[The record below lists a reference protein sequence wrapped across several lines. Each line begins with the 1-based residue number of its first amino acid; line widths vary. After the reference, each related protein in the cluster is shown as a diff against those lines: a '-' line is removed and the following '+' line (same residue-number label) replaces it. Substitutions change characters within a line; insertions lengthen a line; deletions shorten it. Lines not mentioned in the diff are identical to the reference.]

1 MKTETKVIKGRQGI
15 ARNRH
20 TPLCL
25 GLLLALSPLAAAVAD
40 ARKDGETELPDMV
53 ISGESTSATQPPG
66 VTTLGKVPLKPRE
79 LPQSASVIDHERLE
93 QQNLFS
99 LDEAMQQ
106 ATGVTVQPFQ
116 LLTTAYYVRGFK
128 VDSFELDGVPALLGN
143 TASSP
148 QDMAIYERVEILR
161 GSNGLLHG
169 TGNPAATVNLVRKRP
184 QREFA
189 ASTTLSAGRWD
200 RYRAEVDVGGP
211 LSASGNVRGRA
222 VAAYEDRDYF
232 YDVADQGTRLLY
244 GVTEFDLSPDTLL
257 TVGAQ
262 YQHIDS
268 ITNMAG
274 VPMAKDGS
282 NLGLSRDTYLDVDW
296 DRFKWDTYRAFGSL
310 EQQLGGGW
318 KGKVSAEY
326 QEADSRLRYAGSFG
340 AIDPQ
345 TGDGGQL
352 TGAAYKF
359 KSIQRSLDANLNGP
373 VRLFG
378 LTHELLGGVTYAQG
392 ETRQDTARFLNLSNT
407 PVNVY
412 RWDPHG
418 VPRPQIGQYTSPG
431 TTTTTQKGLYALGRI
446 KLAEPL
452 TLVVGGRESWWD
464 QDTPAT
470 RFKPGRQFT
479 PYGGLI
485 WDFARDWSW
494 YVSYAEVYQPQADRQ
509 TWNSEP
515 LSPVEGKTYETGIK
529 GELADGRLNLSLAAF
544 RIDLE
549 NNPQEDPDHPRPPN
563 NPFYIS
569 GGKVRSQGFELEG
582 TGYLTPYWSLSA
594 GYTYTSTEYLKD
606 SQNDSGTRYSTFTP
620 RHLLRLW
627 SNYDLPWQDRRWSVG
642 GGLQAQ
648 SDYSV
653 DYRGVSMR
661 QGGYALVNMRLGY
674 KIDEHW
680 TAAVNVNNL
689 FDRTYYQSL
698 FNPNWNNRYGEP
710 RSFNVSLRGAF

>member
-106 ATGVTVQPFQ
+106 AIGVTVQPFQ

-392 ETRQDTARFLNLSNT
+392 ETRQDAARFLSLPNT

-431 TTTTTQKGLYALGRI
+431 TTTTQKGLYALGRI

-549 NNPQEDPDHPRPPN
+549 NNPQEDPDHPGPPN

-698 FNPNWNNRYGEP
+698 SNPNWNNRYGEP

>member
-326 QEADSRLRYAGSFG
+326 QEADSRLRYAGFFG

-352 TGAAYKF
+352 MGAAYKF

-392 ETRQDTARFLNLSNT
+392 ETRQDTAPFLNLPNT

-470 RFKPGRQFT
+470 RFKPGRRFT

-549 NNPQEDPDHPRPPN
+549 NNPQEDPDHPGPPN

-698 FNPNWNNRYGEP
+698 SNPNWNNRYGEP

>member
-326 QEADSRLRYAGSFG
+326 QEADSRLCYAGSFG

-352 TGAAYKF
+352 MGAAYKF

-392 ETRQDTARFLNLSNT
+392 ETRQDTARFLNLPNT

-549 NNPQEDPDHPRPPN
+549 NNPQEDPDHPGPPN

-698 FNPNWNNRYGEP
+698 SNPNWNNRYGEP

>member
-352 TGAAYKF
+352 MGAAYKF

-392 ETRQDTARFLNLSNT
+392 ETRQDTARFLNLPNT

-446 KLAEPL
+446 KPAEPL

-549 NNPQEDPDHPRPPN
+549 NNPQEDPDHPGPPN

-698 FNPNWNNRYGEP
+698 SNPNWNNRYGEP

>member
-66 VTTLGKVPLKPRE
+66 GTTLGKVPLKPRE

-392 ETRQDTARFLNLSNT
+392 ETRQDTARFLNLPNT

-549 NNPQEDPDHPRPPN
+549 NNPQEDPDHPGPPN

-698 FNPNWNNRYGEP
+698 SNPNWNNRYGEP

>member
-392 ETRQDTARFLNLSNT
+392 ETRQDTAHFLNLPNT

-549 NNPQEDPDHPRPPN
+549 NNPQEDPDHPGPPN

-606 SQNDSGTRYSTFTP
+606 SQSDSGTRYSTFTP

>member
-128 VDSFELDGVPALLGN
+128 VDSFELDGVPTLLGN

-296 DRFKWDTYRAFGSL
+296 DRFSGTPTAPSAPSNSNWAAAGKARSAPNTRKPIRAC
-310 EQQLGGGW
+310 
-318 KGKVSAEY
+318 V
-326 QEADSRLRYAGSFG
+326 
-340 AIDPQ
+340 
-345 TGDGGQL
+345 
-352 TGAAYKF
+352 
-359 KSIQRSLDANLNGP
+359 
-373 VRLFG
+373 
-378 LTHELLGGVTYAQG
+378 
-392 ETRQDTARFLNLSNT
+392 
-407 PVNVY
+407 
-412 RWDPHG
+412 
-418 VPRPQIGQYTSPG
+418 
-431 TTTTTQKGLYALGRI
+431 
-446 KLAEPL
+446 
-452 TLVVGGRESWWD
+452 
-464 QDTPAT
+464 TPAPSAPST
-470 RFKPGRQFT
+470 R
-479 PYGGLI
+479 
-485 WDFARDWSW
+485 
-494 YVSYAEVYQPQADRQ
+494 
-509 TWNSEP
+509 
-515 LSPVEGKTYETGIK
+515 
-529 GELADGRLNLSLAAF
+529 
-544 RIDLE
+544 
-549 NNPQEDPDHPRPPN
+549 RPATVA
-563 NPFYIS
+563 S
-569 GGKVRSQGFELEG
+569 
-582 TGYLTPYWSLSA
+582 
-594 GYTYTSTEYLKD
+594 
-606 SQNDSGTRYSTFTP
+606 
-620 RHLLRLW
+620 
-627 SNYDLPWQDRRWSVG
+627 
-642 GGLQAQ
+642 
-648 SDYSV
+648 
-653 DYRGVSMR
+653 
-661 QGGYALVNMRLGY
+661 
-674 KIDEHW
+674 
-680 TAAVNVNNL
+680 
-689 FDRTYYQSL
+689 
-698 FNPNWNNRYGEP
+698 
-710 RSFNVSLRGAF
+710 

>member
-106 ATGVTVQPFQ
+106 ATGVTVQPFR

-352 TGAAYKF
+352 MGAAYKF
-359 KSIQRSLDANLNGP
+359 KSIQSSLDANLNGP

-392 ETRQDTARFLNLSNT
+392 ETRQDTARFLNLPNT
-407 PVNVY
+407 LVNVY

-549 NNPQEDPDHPRPPN
+549 NNPQEDPDHPGPPN

>member
-200 RYRAEVDVGGP
+200 RYRAEVDVGGR
-211 LSASGNVRGRA
+211 ASGNVRGRA

-352 TGAAYKF
+352 MGAAYKF

-392 ETRQDTARFLNLSNT
+392 ETRQDTARFLNLPNT

-549 NNPQEDPDHPRPPN
+549 NNPQEDPDHPGPPN

-698 FNPNWNNRYGEP
+698 SNPNWNNRYGEP

>member
-352 TGAAYKF
+352 MGAAYKF

-392 ETRQDTARFLNLSNT
+392 ETRQDTAPFLNLPNT

-549 NNPQEDPDHPRPPN
+549 NNPQEDPDHPGPPN

-698 FNPNWNNRYGEP
+698 SNPNWNNRYGEP

>member
-222 VAAYEDRDYF
+222 VAAYEGRDYF

-326 QEADSRLRYAGSFG
+326 QEADSRLRYAGYFG

-352 TGAAYKF
+352 MGAAYKF

-392 ETRQDTARFLNLSNT
+392 ETRQDTARFLNLPNT

-549 NNPQEDPDHPRPPN
+549 NNPQEDPDHPGPPN

-698 FNPNWNNRYGEP
+698 SNPNWNNRYGEP

>member
-352 TGAAYKF
+352 MGAAYKF

-392 ETRQDTARFLNLSNT
+392 ETRQDTARFLNLPNT

-698 FNPNWNNRYGEP
+698 SNPNWNNRYGEP

>member
-352 TGAAYKF
+352 MGAAYKF

-392 ETRQDTARFLNLSNT
+392 ETRQDTARFLNLPNT

-509 TWNSEP
+509 TRNSEP

-549 NNPQEDPDHPRPPN
+549 NNPQEDPDHPGPPN

>member
-15 ARNRH
+15 ARNRY

-106 ATGVTVQPFQ
+106 ATGVTVQPFR

-352 TGAAYKF
+352 MGAAYKF

-392 ETRQDTARFLNLSNT
+392 ETRQDTARFLNLPNT
-407 PVNVY
+407 SVNVY

-549 NNPQEDPDHPRPPN
+549 NNPQEDPDHPGPPN

>member
-326 QEADSRLRYAGSFG
+326 QEADSRLRYARSFG

-392 ETRQDTARFLNLSNT
+392 ETRQDTARFLNLPNT

-549 NNPQEDPDHPRPPN
+549 NNPQEDPDHPGPPN

>member
-1 MKTETKVIKGRQGI
+1 MKTETKMIKGRQGI

-392 ETRQDTARFLNLSNT
+392 ETRQDTAHFLNLPNT

-509 TWNSEP
+509 TRNSEP

-549 NNPQEDPDHPRPPN
+549 NNPQEDPDHPGLSS

-698 FNPNWNNRYGEP
+698 FNPKWNNRYGEP